1 MRVFL
6 GTNVLASAA
15 ATRGLC
21 ADVLREV
28 LVRHEVLISP
38 QVLKELR
45 TVLKSKFR
53 VPKDVIDDL
62 IMLLQQAAVLTHAA
76 ELPKV
81 RLRDKDD
88 LPILGAALAGDAD
101 VLVTG
106 DKELLAVGRIDNVEI
121 LSPRQFWEKLTT
133 PRRRQRKR
141 RKR

>member
-6 GTNVLASAA
+6 DTNVLVSAA

-21 ADVLREV
+21 GDVLREV
-28 LVRHEVLISP
+28 LVRHEVLVSP

-45 TVLKSKFR
+45 AVLKSKLR
-53 VPKDVIDDL
+53 VPNDLIDDL
-62 IMLLQQAAVLTHAA
+62 IMLLQQAAVLTHAG
-76 ELPKV
+76 ELPEV

-101 VLVTG
+101 ALVTG
-106 DKELLAVGRIDNVEI
+106 DKELLALGRIDNVEI
-121 LSPRQFWEKLTT
+121 LSPRQFWQKLTAS
-133 PRRRQRKR
+133 RRRQRKP